1 MEREGERGRKEG
13 REAGLM
19 GKTPT
24 SGLDHA
30 SLRCDLHF
38 IYIRVFSNE
47 YLLGRACDCGA
58 LSGK

>member
-1 MEREGERGRKEG
+1 
-13 REAGLM
+13 M

-24 SGLDHA
+24 TGLDHA
-30 SLRCDLHF
+30 FLRCDLHF
-38 IYIRVFSNE
+38 IYILVFSNE